1 MQKVAQSLEL
11 KVNYHSDQCMKHS
24 YEISGQKIIKPVQM
38 IEYKGQVVC
47 PRCVVEQNDK
57 ILEEQANAHY
67 KKVDR
72 LQKFNML
79 EKASVITN
87 KKIPLSRLSD
97 YRVGCAETKSHK
109 QAIEETLEEL
119 KNGKIQK
126 VVFTGNQGTA
136 KSFLAYSMLYE
147 LNQHFWKISQEEEN
161 YHLMKSCL
169 YIELEAIT
177 RMIMDS
183 FDDKSSKYTLQYFV
197 QLISKAD
204 FVVLDDL
211 GAESGSTNSNKQAS
225 DFIQR
230 LLYAV
235 SNARQGMSTF
245 TTTNFT
251 GKQLFNK
258 YDAKTGSRLLGVF
271 KSIEIHY
278 SRSKA
283 CKFRILI
290 RRNKNVCI
298 MQRYGNYS

>member
-1 MQKVAQSLEL
+1 M
-11 KVNYHSDQCMKHS
+11 NHS
-24 YEISGQKIIKPVQM
+24 YVIGGQTIIKPIQM
-38 IEYKGQVVC
+38 IIYQGKPVC

-57 ILEEQANAHY
+57 VLEEQANAHY
-67 KKVDR
+67 KKISR

-97 YRVGCAETKSHK
+97 YRTGCDETISHK
-109 QAIEETLEEL
+109 KAVEETLEDL
-119 KNGKIQK
+119 KNGEIRK

-136 KSFLAYSMLYE
+136 KSFLAYSMLHE
-147 LNQHFWKISQEEEN
+147 LNQYFWDISQKEEN

-169 YIELEAIT
+169 YVELEAIT

-197 QLISKAD
+197 QLIGQAD

-211 GAESGSTNSNKQAS
+211 GAESGSTDSNRQAS

-258 YDAKTGSRLLGVF
+258 YDAKTVSRLLGD
-271 KSIEIHY
+271 
-278 SRSKA
+278 SKVL
-283 CKFRILI
+283 KFTTAD
-290 RRNKNVCI
+290 
-298 MQRYGNYS
+298 QRLANLGF

>member
-1 MQKVAQSLEL
+1 MQKVAKSLDL
-11 KVNYHSDQCMKHS
+11 KVTYHSEECMKHS
-24 YEISGQKIIKPVQM
+24 YEIGGQKIIKPIQM

-67 KKVDR
+67 KRIDR

-87 KKIPLSRLSD
+87 KKIPFSKLAN
-97 YRVGCAETKSHK
+97 YRVGCAETESHK
-109 QAIEETLEEL
+109 RTVEETLEEL
-119 KNGKIQK
+119 KNGEIRK

-136 KSFLAYSMLYE
+136 KSFLAYSMLHE
-147 LNQHFWKISQEEEN
+147 LNQYFWDISQKEEN

-169 YIELEAIT
+169 YVELEAIT
-177 RMIMDS
+177 RMIMNS

-197 QLISKAD
+197 QLIGQAD

-211 GAESGSTNSNKQAS
+211 GAESGSTDSNRQAS

-258 YDAKTGSRLLGVF
+258 YDAKTVSRLLGD
-271 KSIEIHY
+271 
-278 SRSKA
+278 SKVL
-283 CKFRILI
+283 KFTTAD
-290 RRNKNVCI
+290 
-298 MQRYGNYS
+298 QRLANLGF

>member
-1 MQKVAQSLEL
+1 MATPMKKLAESLES
-11 KVNYHSDQCMKHS
+11 KVNYHSDQCMNHS
-24 YEISGQKIIKPVQM
+24 YEIGGQTIIKPVQM
-38 IEYKGQVVC
+38 IIYQGKPVC
-47 PRCVVEQNDK
+47 PRCVVEQNNK
-57 ILEEQANAHY
+57 VLEEQANAHY
-67 KKVDR
+67 KKISR

-97 YRVGCAETKSHK
+97 YRTGCDETISHK
-109 QAIEETLEEL
+109 KAVEETLEDL
-119 KNGKIQK
+119 KNGEIRK

-136 KSFLAYSMLYE
+136 KSFLAYSMLHE
-147 LNQHFWKISQEEEN
+147 LNEYFWDISQGEEN

-169 YIELEAIT
+169 YVELEAIT

-197 QLISKAD
+197 QLIGQAD

-211 GAESGSTNSNKQAS
+211 GAESGSTDSNRQAS

-258 YDAKTGSRLLGVF
+258 YDAKTVSRLLGD
-271 KSIEIHY
+271 
-278 SRSKA
+278 SKVL
-283 CKFRILI
+283 KFTTAD
-290 RRNKNVCI
+290 
-298 MQRYGNYS
+298 QRLANLGF

>member
-1 MQKVAQSLEL
+1 
-11 KVNYHSDQCMKHS
+11 MKHS
-24 YEISGQKIIKPVQM
+24 YEIGGQKIVKPVQM

-47 PRCVVEQNDK
+47 PRCVVEHNDK

-67 KKVDR
+67 KKIDR

-79 EKASVITN
+79 EKTSVITN
-87 KKIPLSRLSD
+87 RKMPLSRLSD
-97 YRVGCAETKSHK
+97 YKVGCAETTRHK
-109 QAIEETLEEL
+109 QTVEEILEEL
-119 KNGKIQK
+119 KSGKVQK

-147 LNQHFWKISQEEEN
+147 LNQYFWDISQKEEN

-169 YIELEAIT
+169 YVELEAIT

-197 QLISKAD
+197 QLIAKAD

-211 GAESGSTNSNKQAS
+211 GAESGSTYSNKQAS

-235 SNARQGMSTF
+235 SNARQGMNTF

-251 GKQLFNK
+251 GEQLFNK
-258 YDAKTGSRLLGVF
+258 YDAKTVSRLLGD
-271 KSIEIHY
+271 
-278 SRSKA
+278 SKVLQFTTA
-283 CKFRILI
+283 D
-290 RRNKNVCI
+290 
-298 MQRYGNYS
+298 QRLANLGF

>member
-1 MQKVAQSLEL
+1 MKKVAQSLDL
-11 KVNYHSDQCMKHS
+11 KVNYHSEQCMKHS
-24 YEISGQKIIKPVQM
+24 YEIGGQKIVKPVQM

-47 PRCVVEQNDK
+47 PRCVVEHNDK

-67 KKVDR
+67 KKIDR

-79 EKASVITN
+79 EKTSVITN
-87 KKIPLSRLSD
+87 RKMPLSRLSD
-97 YRVGCAETKSHK
+97 YKVGCAETTRHK
-109 QAIEETLEEL
+109 QTVEEILEEL
-119 KNGKIQK
+119 KSGKVQK

-147 LNQHFWKISQEEEN
+147 LNQYFWDISQKEEN

-169 YIELEAIT
+169 YVELEAIT
-177 RMIMDS
+177 RLIMDS

-197 QLISKAD
+197 QLIAKAD

-211 GAESGSTNSNKQAS
+211 GAESGSTYSNKQAS

-235 SNARQGMSTF
+235 SNARQGMNTF

-251 GKQLFNK
+251 GEQLFNK
-258 YDAKTGSRLLGVF
+258 YDAKTVSRLLGD
-271 KSIEIHY
+271 
-278 SRSKA
+278 SKVLQFTTA
-283 CKFRILI
+283 D
-290 RRNKNVCI
+290 
-298 MQRYGNYS
+298 QRLANLGF

>member
-1 MQKVAQSLEL
+1 MATPMKKLAESLES
-11 KVNYHSDQCMKHS
+11 KVNYHSDQCMNHS
-24 YEISGQKIIKPVQM
+24 YVIGGQTIIKPVQM
-38 IEYKGQVVC
+38 IIYQGKPVC
-47 PRCVVEQNDK
+47 PRCVVEQNNK
-57 ILEEQANAHY
+57 VLEEQANAHY
-67 KKVDR
+67 KKISR

-97 YRVGCAETKSHK
+97 YRTVCNETISHK
-109 QAIEETLEEL
+109 KAVEETLEDL
-119 KNGKIQK
+119 KKGEIRK

-136 KSFLAYSMLYE
+136 KSFLSYSMLHE
-147 LNQHFWKISQEEEN
+147 LNQYFWDISQEEEN

-169 YIELEAIT
+169 YVELEAIT

-197 QLISKAD
+197 QLIGQAD

-211 GAESGSTNSNKQAS
+211 GAESGSTDSNRQAS

-258 YDAKTGSRLLGVF
+258 YDTKTVSRLLGD
-271 KSIEIHY
+271 
-278 SRSKA
+278 SRVL
-283 CKFRILI
+283 KFTTAD
-290 RRNKNVCI
+290 
-298 MQRYGNYS
+298 QRLTNLAF

>member
-1 MQKVAQSLEL
+1 MKKVAQSLDL
-11 KVNYHSDQCMKHS
+11 KVNYHSEQCMKHS
-24 YEISGQKIIKPVQM
+24 YEIGGQKIVKSVQM

-47 PRCVVEQNDK
+47 PRCVVEHNDK

-67 KKVDR
+67 KKIDR

-87 KKIPLSRLSD
+87 RKMPLSRLSD
-97 YRVGCAETKSHK
+97 YKVGCAETTRHK
-109 QAIEETLEEL
+109 QTVEEILEEL
-119 KNGKIQK
+119 KSGKVQK

-147 LNQHFWKISQEEEN
+147 LNQYFWDISQKEEN

-169 YIELEAIT
+169 YVELEAIT

-197 QLISKAD
+197 QLIAKAD

-211 GAESGSTNSNKQAS
+211 GAESGSTYSNKQAS

-235 SNARQGMSTF
+235 SNARQGMNTF

-251 GKQLFNK
+251 GEQLFNK
-258 YDAKTGSRLLGVF
+258 YDAKTVSRLLGD
-271 KSIEIHY
+271 
-278 SRSKA
+278 SKVLQFTTA
-283 CKFRILI
+283 D
-290 RRNKNVCI
+290 
-298 MQRYGNYS
+298 QRLANLGF

>member
-1 MQKVAQSLEL
+1 MATPMQKVAQSLEL

-258 YDAKTGSRLLGVF
+258 YDAKTGSRLLG
-271 KSIEIHY
+271 Y
-278 SRSKA
+278 SRVL
-283 CKFRILI
+283 KFTTAD
-290 RRNKNVCI
+290 
-298 MQRYGNYS
+298 QRLANLGF